1 MKQKLCFL
9 LNSSRRKEIIVIGI
23 NKDSKIYSCTRNRS
37 SRYIITKSVE
47 DSLNY
52 YQITNFT
59 KGTNAKHTAIIDTIY
74 PRYFFLFILNIY
86 ALA

>member
-1 MKQKLCFL
+1 MIK
-9 LNSSRRKEIIVIGI
+9 N

-37 SRYIITKSVE
+37 KYIVEEERESVINL
-47 DSLNY
+47 LNH

-59 KGTNAKHTAIIDTIY
+59 KGTNTKVNIAIIDTIY
-74 PRYFFLFILNIY
+74 LLLVY